1 MNDQHHDWLLFA
13 TSALGIAMLA
23 WLLVAQGPLRQAENW
38 VGDLRIALM
47 TPRQPPPDDLVLLT
61 VTEDTLSQF
70 PYRSPINRASLAE
83 WIVTLNQKGVRAIG
97 LDILFDRPTEPAAD
111 RMLAEA
117 LRNSTVPVVV
127 AYADQEH
134 LTQEQQEF
142 LDAFTTGLPRGYV
155 NLPVDN
161 VDGVIRTLFPG
172 RIAPDGR
179 FTPGLAAALAGTA
192 LTTDAD
198 VLLRYRGLAPDAA
211 ADDLISAF
219 KRYPIHLVTALPAA
233 WLEGKTVLIGA
244 ELPMSGED
252 MLKTPFAVLLGDRQ
266 GRMPGVAIQAHALA
280 QLREGRHLLVSS
292 PWGALG
298 LYLAAAALSILLT
311 RLDWPAWV
319 GLGSTLVLL
328 SGCWALGFWWYRQ
341 GGALVPLAGP
351 SLALLGTAWWSYAQA
366 GRQERRQKRFIYGAF
381 SRYLHPA
388 WVKQLVADPDLLR
401 LQGERREITV
411 LFSDIAGFTA
421 ISEMLPPTTLVH
433 LLSRYLEG
441 MTQIILDHGG
451 AVNKYLGDGIMVLF
465 GAPVIQADHA
475 LRAVRCAL
483 ALDAFAEAFRRAAT
497 DPDGRPVAFGQ
508 TRIGAHSGEVT
519 VGNFGSTARLEYTA
533 IGDAVNAAS
542 RLEGL
547 NTYFG
552 TRVAISGVTRAQI
565 GDGKL
570 WFRPMGRVVVKGKQ
584 QALSVFNPLL
594 AGSEPDDLMEEYAE
608 AYALLAAGNP
618 QASHRFARLRFR
630 YPNDPLVD
638 FYWQRVQAG
647 ELTTRIK
654 ATSK

>member
-1 MNDQHHDWLLFA
+1 
-13 TSALGIAMLA
+13 
-23 WLLVAQGPLRQAENW
+23 
-38 VGDLRIALM
+38 M

-61 VTEDTLSQF
+61 ITEDTLSQF
-70 PYRSPINRASLAE
+70 PYRSPINRTALAE
-83 WIVTLNQKGVRAIG
+83 WITTLNQKGVRTIG

-111 RMLAEA
+111 QALAQA
-117 LRNSTVPVVV
+117 LRNSTAPVVV

-134 LTQEQQEF
+134 LTQEQQQF
-142 LDAFTTGLPRGYV
+142 LDAFTAGLPRGYA
-155 NLPVDN
+155 NLPADN
-161 VDGVIRTLFPG
+161 VDGVIRALFPG
-172 RIAPDGR
+172 RTAPDGR

-192 LTTDAD
+192 PMDAD
-198 VLLRYRGLAPDAA
+198 ALLRYRGLAPDAV

-219 KRYPIHLVTALPAA
+219 KRYPIHLVAALPAA

-266 GRMPGVAIQAHALA
+266 GQMPGVMIQAHALT
-280 QLREGRHLLVSS
+280 QLREGRHLLVLS
-292 PWGALG
+292 PWEVLS
-298 LYLAAAALSILLT
+298 LYLVAAVLSIFLT
-311 RLDWPAWV
+311 RLDWPAWA
-319 GLGSTLVLL
+319 GLGSTLALL

-341 GGALVPLAGP
+341 GGGLVPLAGP
-351 SLALLGTAWWSYAQA
+351 SLALLGAAWWSYAQVS
-366 GRQERRQKRFIYGAF
+366 RQERRQRRFIHGAF

-388 WVKQLVADPDLLR
+388 WVKQLMANPDLLR
-401 LQGERREITV
+401 LQGERREITI
-411 LFSDIAGFTA
+411 LFSDIAGFTTT
-421 ISEMLPPTTLVH
+421 SEMLPPTTLVD

-441 MTQIILDHGG
+441 MTQIIIDHGG

-475 LRAVRCAL
+475 PRAVRCAL
-483 ALDAFAEAFRRAAT
+483 ALDAFAEAFRQAAT
-497 DPDGRPVAFGQ
+497 DSDGRPVAFGQ
-508 TRIGAHSGEVT
+508 TRIGVHSGEVT

-533 IGDAVNAAS
+533 VGDVVNTAS

-552 TRVAISGVTRAQI
+552 TRVAVSGVTRAQVK
-565 GDGKL
+565 DRDL

-594 AGSEPDDLMEEYAE
+594 ADSEPDALVEEYAE
-608 AYALLAAGNP
+608 AYALLTAGDP
-618 QASHRFARLRFR
+618 RAGHRFARLRFR

-638 FYWQRVQAG
+638 FYWRRAQAG
-647 ELTTRIK
+647 ELSTRIK